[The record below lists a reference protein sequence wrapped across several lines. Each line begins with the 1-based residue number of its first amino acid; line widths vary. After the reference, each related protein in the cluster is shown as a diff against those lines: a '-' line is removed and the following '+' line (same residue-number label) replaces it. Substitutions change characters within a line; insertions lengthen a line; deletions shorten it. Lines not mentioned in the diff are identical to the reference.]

1 MLNLFKLSRC
11 VIFNSPDR
19 LQEELLKRTVCTYC
33 GVGCELGFNGNG
45 KAVPL
50 KEGVVSKGKL
60 CIKGHF
66 GHQFVNHPDRIRGAL
81 VRGEL
86 LEEFGIERK
95 GLKEKNGF
103 FVAPYETAYRVVAE
117 KLKRITERFGGS
129 SFAAIGGART
139 NCESAYLF
147 QKFAREVVGS
157 PHVDNCARICHAPS
171 LKGLRATVG
180 EGAASVPFDEIYN
193 AEFIFVLG
201 SNTTEAH
208 PIVSHRVVEQA
219 RKGVPLAVLDVREIG
234 LFRFAK
240 YRLTVPY
247 ESNLLFLNA
256 LTRAIVE
263 GELYDREF
271 VRERVSNF
279 EEFREKIL
287 SDSWARPE
295 VFREIPGYEYLTD
308 EIYRV
313 AEEVSKKRTLFMWGL
328 GITEHIDGSESVAAI
343 ANVALLTGNVG
354 KEGCGLLPLRGQNNV
369 QGACDVGMLPYFL
382 PDYRKPEVEGYKT
395 PEVIDAILRGE
406 IRALWVMGEDL
417 AHVHPNQNKVRR
429 ALNKLDFLI
438 VNELFPCEVT
448 EFADVVFGVKSC
460 YEKTGVY
467 VNAERRLHLSEPV
480 FESDLPD
487 DWEVIAE
494 VSKRMGRDFGFKE
507 TEEVW
512 NDLRKAAP
520 ERFGGAEYRV
530 LRENILNAPQWP
542 VKNGEGTAILFRE
555 KFPTEDGKARL
566 FYSRYSLRG
575 MVEELLKN
583 GQVSD
588 FYLTTGRALPHY
600 NNANQTSRCETLEK
614 FKTFKEDIIYAS
626 PEDREKLQN
635 AKRVVLVSEYGKT
648 APLPV
653 EYNSHIRPGTLFV
666 TFHRAK
672 SKVNFLFGDEADRFV
687 KTARFKSVK
696 VKAVPVRDET

>member
-1 MLNLFKLSRC
+1 M
-11 VIFNSPDR
+11 
-19 LQEELLKRTVCTYC
+19 
-33 GVGCELGFNGNG
+33 GCELGFNGNG

-86 LEEFGIERK
+86 LEEFGIERE
-95 GLKEKNGF
+95 GLKEKEGF
-103 FVAPYETAYRVVAE
+103 FVVPYETAYRVVAE

-208 PIVSHRVVEQA
+208 PIVSHRVIEQA

-328 GITEHIDGSESVAAI
+328 GITEHVDGSESVAAI

-395 PEVIDAILRGE
+395 PEVIDAVLRGE

-429 ALNKLDFLI
+429 ALSKLDFLI

-542 VKNGEGTAILFRE
+542 VRNGEGTAILFRE

-583 GQVSD
+583 GQTSD

-614 FKTFKEDIIYAS
+614 FKTFKEDVVYAS

-653 EYNSHIRPGTLFV
+653 EYNPHIRPGTLFV

-672 SKVNFLFGDEADRFV
+672 SRVNFLFGDEADRFV

>member
-1 MLNLFKLSRC
+1 M
-11 VIFNSPDR
+11 
-19 LQEELLKRTVCTYC
+19 
-33 GVGCELGFNGNG
+33 GCELGFNGNG

-86 LEEFGIERK
+86 LEEFGIERE
-95 GLKEKNGF
+95 GLKEKEGF
-103 FVAPYETAYRVVAE
+103 FVVPYETAYRVVAE

-208 PIVSHRVVEQA
+208 PIVSHRVIEQA

-313 AEEVSKKRTLFMWGL
+313 AEEISKKRTLFMWGL

-395 PEVIDAILRGE
+395 PEVIDAVLRGE

-542 VKNGEGTAILFRE
+542 VRNGEGTAILFRE

-583 GQVSD
+583 GQISD

-614 FKTFKEDIIYAS
+614 FKTFKEDVVYAS

-653 EYNSHIRPGTLFV
+653 EYNPHIRPGTLFV

-672 SKVNFLFGDEADRFV
+672 SRVNFLFGDEADRFV

>member
-1 MLNLFKLSRC
+1 M
-11 VIFNSPDR
+11 
-19 LQEELLKRTVCTYC
+19 
-33 GVGCELGFNGNG
+33 GCELGFNGNG

-50 KEGVVSKGKL
+50 KDGVVSKGKL
-60 CIKGHF
+60 CIKGFF

-81 VRGEL
+81 VRGKL
-86 LEEFGIERK
+86 LEEFGIEKK
-95 GLKEKNGF
+95 GLKEKDSF
-103 FVAPYETAYRVVAE
+103 FAVPYEAAYRVVAE
-117 KLKRITERFGGS
+117 KLKKITERFGGS

-171 LKGLRATVG
+171 LKGLRLTVG
-180 EGAASVPFDEIYN
+180 EGAASVPFDEVYN

-208 PIVSHRVVEQA
+208 PIVSHRIVEQA

-234 LFRFAK
+234 LYRFAK
-240 YRLTVPY
+240 YKLTIPY

-256 LTRAIVE
+256 LSRAIVE

-271 VRERVSNF
+271 IRERVSNF

-287 SDSWARPE
+287 SDEWAKPE

-313 AEEVSKKRTLFMWGL
+313 AEEVSKKRTLFLWGL

-406 IRALWVMGEDL
+406 IKALWVMGEDI
-417 AHVHPNQNKVRR
+417 AHVHPNQKKIRE
-429 ALNKLDFLI
+429 ALKKLDFLV
-438 VNELFPCEVT
+438 VNELFPCQVT
-448 EFADVVFGVKSC
+448 EFADVIFGVKSC

-467 VNAERRLHLSEPV
+467 INAERRLHLSEPI
-480 FESDLPD
+480 FESELPD

-494 VSKRMGRDFGFKE
+494 VSKRFGEDFGFKTSE
-507 TEEVW
+507 DVW

-520 ERFGGAEYRV
+520 ERFGGAEYK
-530 LRENILNAPQWP
+530 LLKENILNAPQWP
-542 VKNGEGTAILFRE
+542 VKSGKGTPILFKER
-555 KFPTEDGKARL
+555 FPTEDGKAK
-566 FYSRYSLRG
+566 FYYSQYEVRG
-575 MVEELLKN
+575 MVKELIET
-583 GQVSD
+583 GRISD
-588 FYLTTGRALPHY
+588 FYLTTGRVLPHY

-614 FKTFKEDIIYAS
+614 FKTFKEDVVYAS
-626 PEDREKLQN
+626 PEDR
-635 AKRVVLVSEYGKT
+635 KRIGNCERVILVSQYGKT
-648 APLPV
+648 APLPI
-653 EYNSHIRPGTLFV
+653 EFNPHIRPGTFFA

-672 SKVNFLFGDEADRFV
+672 SGINFLFGDEADRFV

-696 VKAVPVRDET
+696 VKVIPVEDEA